1 MIGSLR
7 GKLLLKK
14 PPTLLIETGGVG
26 YECEAPMSTFYR
38 LPEQGLEVFV
48 YTHLVVREDVQ
59 QLFAFSQLSERS
71 LFRDLIKISNVG
83 PKLAL
88 AILSGIE
95 PDALVQ
101 CVADADAASLER
113 VPGVGK
119 KTAQRLLIELRDK
132 WGDNMPLAD
141 SSGAGSAMHDAV
153 EALVAL
159 GYKPQ
164 QARQVLSKRP
174 EDAVTSEELV
184 RFALQ
189 NIS

>member
-7 GKLLLKK
+7 GKLLFKK

-38 LPEQGLEVFV
+38 LPEQGLDVFV

-59 QLFAFSQLSERS
+59 QLFAFAQFSERS

-88 AILSGIE
+88 AMLSGIE
-95 PDALVQ
+95 SDALVQ
-101 CVADADAASLER
+101 CVADGDAASLER
-113 VPGVGK
+113 IPGVGK

-132 WGDNMPLAD
+132 WGDNMPLQE
-141 SSGAGSAMHDAV
+141 GAAGGSAMQDAI
-153 EALVAL
+153 EALIAL

-174 EDAVTSEELV
+174 EGEATSEQLV

-189 NIS
+189 NL